1 MRHLIG
7 VIEEEGEARE
17 IVGLVEEGRR
27 RRAVGVLQLLQLQL
41 GEAAMAEDDDVGERR
56 SSIRFI

>member
-1 MRHLIG
+1 MRHLRG

-27 RRAVGVLQLLQLQL
+27 RRAVGVLQLLLS
-41 GEAAMAEDDDVGERR
+41 EAAMAEDDAVGGETLELL
-56 SSIRFI
+56 IG